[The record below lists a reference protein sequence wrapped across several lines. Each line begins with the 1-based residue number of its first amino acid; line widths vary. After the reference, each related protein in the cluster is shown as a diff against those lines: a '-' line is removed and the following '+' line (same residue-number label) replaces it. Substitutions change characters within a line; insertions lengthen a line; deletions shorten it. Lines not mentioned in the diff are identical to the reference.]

1 MATELTERHVAS
13 TQPGGMKE
21 EVVRGTVDVDANG
34 DGTLTVPLDGY
45 GMVPVVQATSANT
58 AAENTTPNSVDLVV
72 TGAAAD
78 STVDVEAIVHGLPG
92 VA

>member
-1 MATELTERHVAS
+1 MATTITERHVAS

-21 EVVRGTVDVDANG
+21 EVVRGTVDTDANG
-34 DGTLTVPLDGY
+34 DGTLSVPLAGY

-58 AAENTTPNSVDLVV
+58 AGQNATPNGVDLAV
-72 TGAAAD
+72 TGAAAS
-78 STVDVEAIVHGLPG
+78 STVDVEAVIHGLPG